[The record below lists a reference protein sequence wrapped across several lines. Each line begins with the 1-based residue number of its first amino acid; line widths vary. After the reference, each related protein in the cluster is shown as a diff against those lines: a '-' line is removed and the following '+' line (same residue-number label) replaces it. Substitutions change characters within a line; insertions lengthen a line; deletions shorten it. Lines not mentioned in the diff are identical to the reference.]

1 MNNPFISIVIPTYN
15 RAWCINRAI
24 DSCLAQVY
32 QNFEIVITDD
42 GSTDNTISIIKSY
55 NNKKI
60 KYFKFKENQGV
71 IKARNNSIK
80 NSIGDWIILLDS
92 DDELNLN
99 CLEIFVKNINNLPN
113 NKNIKII
120 FSHFINTLNQKTK
133 ISKKF
138 QDIIKKSNI
147 LTYHDFI
154 CTGGASIGDALP
166 IVRKD
171 VFEKIPYD
179 TNVKRNM
186 AVIWHQLFKI
196 SDVLFIDD
204 YLAVCHTEGVDR
216 ITKNR
221 ERDAK
226 LWVNGIKEYIRIFH
240 NDILNFCPKS
250 LGLHYRSLGVYQFMS
265 HEIHD
270 SRKSFLTAIKYN
282 VFDYKNIVYLFASF
296 NKKIFQKLFDK

>member
-80 NSIGDWIILLDS
+80 NSIGDWIILFDS
-92 DDELNLN
+92 DDELNQN
-99 CLEIFVKNINNLPN
+99 CLEILVKNINNLPN

-120 FSHFINTLNQKTK
+120 FSHFINTLNQKTT

-204 YLAVCHTEGVDR
+204 YLGVCHTEGVDR
-216 ITKNR
+216 ITMNR

-226 LWVNGIKEYIRIFH
+226 LWVDGIKEYIRIFH
-240 NDILNFCPKS
+240 SDILSFCPKTLS
-250 LGLHYRSLGVYQFMS
+250 THYRSLGLYQFQL
-265 HEIHD
+265 HEIQD

-282 VFDYKNIVYLFASF
+282 VFDYKSIIYLFASF
-296 NKKIFQKLFDK
+296 NKKIFQKLLDK